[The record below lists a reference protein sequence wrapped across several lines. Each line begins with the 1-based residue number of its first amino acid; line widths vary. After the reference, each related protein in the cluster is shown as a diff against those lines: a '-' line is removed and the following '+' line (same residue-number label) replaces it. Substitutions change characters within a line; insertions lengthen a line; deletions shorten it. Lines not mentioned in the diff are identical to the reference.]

1 MKNGKLLFI
10 FSLMF
15 FVTSVTRTFA
25 AAVKVVIDPYAI
37 KAEKANTELIRLTEN
52 EHNQELDSIKSK
64 QEKIA
69 KYTATMES
77 IKELYRMSMQNVSGF
92 GEESVYYKEM
102 AMEFAKVPVNTAA
115 ALKAMKG
122 CPIVNYINSL
132 NEIANIQMSVI
143 SVVGT
148 FADVVNNGKISLSD
162 FTSKKDDKLSQ
173 LLKDAHVGK
182 KGDGYNFLDRYER
195 LGLCCTLISQIR
207 DINMRLE
214 QITYICR
221 YCKSI
226 SNLVYSLDPDTWCD
240 IMAGANIAESII
252 QQWKWEMGG

>member
-1 MKNGKLLFI
+1 MEKKKVFLLCCMMLFI
-10 FSLMF
+10 VS
-15 FVTSVTRTFA
+15 TAKSA
-25 AAVKVVIDPYAI
+25 YVKVVNDPSSTSAV
-37 KAEKANTELIRLTEN
+37 KANTELIRLTEN
-52 EHNQELDSIKSK
+52 EHNQELDSIKDK

-69 KYTATMES
+69 KYSATMES
-77 IKELYRMSMQNVSGF
+77 IKELYRMSMQNISGF
-92 GEESVYYKEM
+92 GEESAYDKEM
-102 AMEFAKVPVNTAA
+102 ALEFAKVPFNTAA

-122 CPIVNYINSL
+122 CPIINYINSL
-132 NEIANIQMSVI
+132 NEIANIQLSVI
-143 SVVGT
+143 GIVGT

-162 FTSKKDDKLSQ
+162 FTSKKNDKLSQ

-182 KGDGYNFLDRYER
+182 KGDGYNFLDRYSR
-195 LGLCCTLISQIR
+195 LTLCCTLISQIR

-226 SNLVYSLDPDTWCD
+226 SNLVYSLDPDSWCD

-252 QQWKWEMGG
+252 QQWNWEMGG